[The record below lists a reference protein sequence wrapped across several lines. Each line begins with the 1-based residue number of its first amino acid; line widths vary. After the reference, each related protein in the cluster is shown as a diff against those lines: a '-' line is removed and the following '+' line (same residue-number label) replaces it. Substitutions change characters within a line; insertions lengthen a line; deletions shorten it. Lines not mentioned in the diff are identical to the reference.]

1 MSKMT
6 NPSPSGTFFDY
17 YKLPGPWYNVKYAIY
32 YWFFTAIKMIL
43 RFFDV
48 HTKHGKPEDNDG
60 PHELNN
66 NIGYDATWIGGTTPD
81 GKWIILALDRRNDCK
96 MSIGYA
102 CLKIPG
108 IGHLSTPM
116 YPNSMEN
123 ELGNSDDG
131 FTLDRFTLTV
141 IEPLRRWKVNFEGEM
156 TFVDDPETSAHVK
169 ITAEWTSQHDV
180 WLLNRDLS
188 SESFADSFALEN
200 WTMFSATLF
209 DRSKDDVVH
218 WEQFGRLDA
227 NIEIDKIGIEIQN
240 AATVRDRSFGKIR
253 DFTALHRYFYITM
266 FLEDGRSMVIT
277 VVCHKKTFSR
287 LFFGFIS
294 NDDGT
299 NSNIDWT
306 DLNIYQF
313 GENGRVAG
321 ELCFLIRIGKVIR
334 TVQVVCDNEHWYRLE
349 KGVVRC
355 EQIGDCLVDH
365 VPGKCMIQ
373 SLYSETSLRAK
384 TFCKPLSYLD
394 Y

>member
-1 MSKMT
+1 MP
-6 NPSPSGTFFDY
+6 NPSGTFFDY
-17 YKLPGPWYNVKYAIY
+17 YKLPGPWYNVKHTIY
-32 YWFFTAIKMIL
+32 YWVFTLIKTIL
-43 RFFDV
+43 HLFDI
-48 HTKHGKPEDNDG
+48 HTKHGKPVDNDG
-60 PHELNN
+60 PHKLNDI
-66 NIGYDATWIGGTTPD
+66 IGYDATWIGGTTPD
-81 GKWIILALDRRNDCK
+81 GKWIIFALDRRNDDK
-96 MSIGYA
+96 MSIGYV

-116 YPNSMEN
+116 YPNSMN
-123 ELGNSDDG
+123 NALGNSVNSFALDQ
-131 FTLDRFTLTV
+131 FTLSV
-141 IEPLRRWKVNFEGEM
+141 IEPLRKWKLNFEGKM
-156 TFVDDPETSAHVK
+156 MFVNGPEVSAHVK
-169 ITAEWTSQHDV
+169 ITAEWTSHHDV

-200 WTMFSATLF
+200 WSKFSSAFF
-209 DRSKDDVVH
+209 DRSKDNVVH
-218 WEQFGRLDA
+218 WEQFGRVDA
-227 NIEIDKIGIEIQN
+227 NVEIDRIGIEIRN

-253 DFTALHRYFYITM
+253 DFTAIHRYYYITM
-266 FLEDGRSMVIT
+266 FMENGRSLVIT

-313 GENGRVAG
+313 GENGRVIE
-321 ELCFLIRIGKVIR
+321 ELCFLIRIVKVMH
-334 TVQVVCDNEHWYRLE
+334 TVQIVCDSQHWYRLE

-384 TFCKPLSYLD
+384 TFCKSLNYLD
-394 Y
+394 NNY